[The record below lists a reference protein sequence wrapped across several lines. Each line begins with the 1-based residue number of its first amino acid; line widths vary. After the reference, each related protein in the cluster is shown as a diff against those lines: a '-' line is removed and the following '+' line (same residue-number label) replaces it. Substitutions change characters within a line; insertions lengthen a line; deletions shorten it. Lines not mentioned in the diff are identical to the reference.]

1 MPPVLLI
8 PEVIL
13 CNKTTNWAYFV
24 NHNFLVVTFGNKIF
38 YTTNS
43 NAILVLGTNKSMNS
57 YKCRLHIDS
66 CR

>member
-8 PEVIL
+8 PEAIL

-24 NHNFLVVTFGNKIF
+24 NHNFLVVTIGNKIF

-43 NAILVLGTNKSMNS
+43 NAILVLGPIKT
-57 YKCRLHIDS
+57 
-66 CR
+66 